1 MFIQIFGYQY
11 NNCFS
16 IYSIDL
22 GPYSFVTKYWTN
34 NLNLNHSAP
43 SSIRVASKSLN
54 FHYLFCHSLWHAP
67 NLAKCHLKKDC
78 NSNLVQTPNLFR
90 NGPVVRNWCRWVLIC
105 LLITNVT
112 LLCSASLVF
121 GIVHPSKP
129 QTSPP
134 PHSFPHALTH
144 ISSPLRRLL
153 P

>member
-1 MFIQIFGYQY
+1 VFIQIFGYQY

-16 IYSIDL
+16 IYSMDL
-22 GPYSFVTKYWTN
+22 GPYSFVTKYWAN
-34 NLNLNHSAP
+34 NLNLYHSAP

-78 NSNLVQTPNLFR
+78 NSNLVQSPNLFR
-90 NGPVVRNWCRWVLIC
+90 NGPVVRNWFIQVLIC

-112 LLCSASLVF
+112 LFCSASLVF

-129 QTSPP
+129 QTPP
-134 PHSFPHALTH
+134 PPLHPPCTNTH
-144 ISSPLRRLL
+144 IKSS
-153 P
+153 